1 VIAYKTDGIKELRR
15 NGKTHFSPFI
25 ELGPLTSHLQPHFAL
40 VHAGDILASQ
50 DRDFFADFMSSAQ
63 QVLHSRLSAS
73 VISTMLMS
81 VVFLRE
87 AWGNCVPETDVT
99 AQSTVAVPKRSASGS
114 QKDGSNQFNP
124 LRSHRAKSYHGT
136 ENAGE
141 DDHVSDHRGGGGK
154 QNSALPDQPTDERY
168 HTESPFISPSTS
180 QEIANQK
187 HAQLVHVVDTWAQGI
202 LASPCEF
209 IEVSNARAH
218 DL

>member
-40 VHAGDILASQ
+40 VHAGDVLASQ
-50 DRDFFADFMSSAQ
+50 DQDFFADFMSSAQ
-63 QVLHSRLSAS
+63 QVLHSYLSAS

-87 AWGNCVPETDVT
+87 AWGNCVPKTDVS
-99 AQSTVAVPKRSASGS
+99 AQSTVAVPKRTASGS
-114 QKDGSNQFNP
+114 QKNGSNQSNHH
-124 LRSHRAKSYHGT
+124 RSHKAKSHHGT

-141 DDHVSDHRGGGGK
+141 DDHVSDHRGGGSK
-154 QNSALPDQPTDERY
+154 QNGALPGQPTDEGY
-168 HTESPFISPSTS
+168 HTESPFVSSSTS
-180 QEIANQK
+180 QDIANQK

-202 LASPCEF
+202 FAFPREF
-209 IEVSNARAH
+209 IEVSNARSH

>member
-1 VIAYKTDGIKELRR
+1 VIAYKTGGIKELRR

-63 QVLHSRLSAS
+63 QVLHSHLSAS

-87 AWGNCVPETDVT
+87 AWDNCVPKTDVT

-114 QKDGSNQFNP
+114 QKDGSNQSNP
-124 LRSHRAKSYHGT
+124 LRSHTAKSYHGT
-136 ENAGE
+136 ENE

-154 QNSALPDQPTDERY
+154 QNGALPGQPTNEGC
-168 HTESPFISPSTS
+168 HTESPFSSPSTS

-187 HAQLVHVVDTWAQGI
+187 HAQLVHVVDTWVQGI
-202 LASPCEF
+202 IAFPREF
-209 IEVSNARAH
+209 IEVSNARSH